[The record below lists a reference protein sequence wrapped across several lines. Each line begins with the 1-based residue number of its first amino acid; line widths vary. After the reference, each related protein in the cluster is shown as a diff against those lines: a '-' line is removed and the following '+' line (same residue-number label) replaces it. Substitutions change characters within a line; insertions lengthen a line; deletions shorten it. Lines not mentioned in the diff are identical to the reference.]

1 MLLVIVGRTASRF
14 SYSNYLGTG
23 SRSHDLGI
31 FFWRISKTYCSVNGV
46 NICSSLPEQAVLSVV
61 TVGLVG
67 RKLFLIVMILVG
79 KYSEKACG
87 MSPDSKEDGRG
98 VEIVCLEGY

>member
-1 MLLVIVGRTASRF
+1 MMLVIVGRTASRF

-23 SRSHDLGI
+23 YLGI